1 MKKIIVIILYIF
13 VIFAANSAEKQND
26 NKFKSYEKSLKSFES
41 SFDKMDSQSILILI
55 SRAYVFGQGN
65 DRFCSPEISV
75 TNLGNVGV
83 RIIAVAIYFRKNNQ
97 DIGSSITR
105 LSIDPRDTTTRG
117 YYQLKSINCDDII
130 GVGRVDVCI
139 LRNGKDCHANA
150 VFADTGK
157 IPLHKF
163 EKN

>member
-1 MKKIIVIILYIF
+1 MKKLIIILLYLS
-13 VIFAANSAEKQND
+13 VIFAANSTEKQND
-26 NKFKSYEKSLKSFES
+26 NKFKSYEKSLSSLES
-41 SFDKMDSQSILILI
+41 SFDKMDSQSIIILI

-83 RIIAVAIYFRKNNQ
+83 RIIAVAIYFRKNNKN
-97 DIGSSITR
+97 IGSSITR
-105 LSIDPRDTTTRG
+105 MSIDPRDTTTRG
-117 YYQLKSINCDDII
+117 YYQLNTINCDDII

-139 LRNGKDCHANA
+139 LRNGKDCEQNA
-150 VFADTGK
+150 IFADTGK